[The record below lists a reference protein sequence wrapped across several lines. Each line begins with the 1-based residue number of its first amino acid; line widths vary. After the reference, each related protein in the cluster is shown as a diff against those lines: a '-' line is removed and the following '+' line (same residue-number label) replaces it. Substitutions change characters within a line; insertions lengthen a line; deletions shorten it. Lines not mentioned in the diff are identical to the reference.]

1 MHRAVTGR
9 YGDFLGGVVTLH
21 VKLLHCLSHNP
32 VNGFARGLRAVPG
45 FKDAEVGKSGVVK
58 SNHGHHG
65 SLRSRLIDSMLHI
78 LSLTAREYV
87 TYFLSA
93 DLRAGLLDDFENC
106 LLPLPPT
113 RERVRTN

>member
-1 MHRAVTGR
+1 MHRAVTRR

-58 SNHGHHG
+58 
-65 SLRSRLIDSMLHI
+65 LQSRASW
-78 LSLTAREYV
+78 LSPLKVDRQHV
-87 TYFLSA
+87 TYSLVDRKRICNIFS
-93 DLRAGLLDDFENC
+93 
-106 LLPLPPT
+106 
-113 RERVRTN
+113 